1 MTFVYIYKLSYDVE
15 MSGEEKESEDEKK
28 TMQLLEGN
36 IRLHKFLYE
45 SYMTTTLEEYEEFDL
60 ERYLAF
66 IGVEINDGDFTKWKK
81 PSPNTLT
88 SLIDY
93 YLDTDEHHNIVFT
106 DKNKAKL
113 TRWRKELESRFS
125 KAEKERERR
134 VKTARDRQG
143 NTGRLRI

>member
-1 MTFVYIYKLSYDVE
+1 
-15 MSGEEKESEDEKK
+15 MSGEEKESEEEKK
-28 TMQLLEGN
+28 IMQLLEGN
-36 IRLHKFLYE
+36 IRLHKFLYQ

-66 IGVEINDGDFTKWKK
+66 IGVEINNGDFTKWKR

-93 YLDTDEHHNIVFT
+93 YLDPDEYHNIAFT

-113 TRWRKELESRFS
+113 KRWREEIESRFR

-134 VKTARDRQG
+134 VEAAGNLRDKL
-143 NTGRLRI
+143 RL